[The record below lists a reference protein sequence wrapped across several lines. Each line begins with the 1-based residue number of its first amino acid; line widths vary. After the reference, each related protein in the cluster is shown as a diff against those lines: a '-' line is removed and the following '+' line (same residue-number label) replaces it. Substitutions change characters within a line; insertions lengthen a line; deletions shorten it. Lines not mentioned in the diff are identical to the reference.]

1 MSQLLVNVEADRTL
15 ENTSTISN
23 SVINYTG
30 TEHNSIK
37 GVHPPLNPQ
46 YSSKTTQNHSRNRNK
61 ESKISIGIKT
71 EMTI

>member
-30 TEHNSIK
+30 AEHNSVK
-37 GVHPPLNPQ
+37 GVHPPPK
-46 YSSKTTQNHSRNRNK
+46 SS
-61 ESKISIGIKT
+61 IFL
-71 EMTI
+71 